1 LLDVS
6 VVELLVAN
14 SRCEFN
20 FSTASPI
27 HFQRGKNKI
36 VKFFCFVFSFDEM
49 LRNGEKID
57 KSREKEGIE
66 GKTSSTLFGVRG
78 GACYALQGN
87 NYSLLY
93 SLNTKIKTF
102 TFF

>member
-1 LLDVS
+1 MLVS
-6 VVELLVAN
+6 LNCWWQIVVASYFV
-14 SRCEFN
+14 N
-20 FSTASPI
+20 FSIAPPI
-27 HFQRGKNKI
+27 HFHRGKNKI

-87 NYSLLY
+87 NYSLL
-93 SLNTKIKTF
+93 F
-102 TFF
+102 P